1 VGIADADSAAAP
13 TIGLLI
19 ALFYVAVFT
28 EIRPFK
34 NPDDNT
40 LAIILSFSLVLFFLA
55 ALMIKVDATGDSAED
70 RALFDNL
77 LLLVLGS
84 GPFFVV
90 AQHVFSTCSV
100 ASFILSFKG
109 TGGSSSS
116 STSEEVPESATDQA
130 DNPLKEAEIELACTP
145 SSFGQV
151 FSSRGENNEES
162 QPVPL
167 PLLFESLHST
177 LTQLNTLGIS
187 SDEIDVNNEAFTL
200 EEWDRTLRFL
210 AVTSGVSK
218 TSEATL

>member
-1 VGIADADSAAAP
+1 VVGIADADSAAAP

-55 ALMIKVDATGDSAED
+55 ALMIKVDATGDSPED
-70 RALFDNL
+70 RALFDYL

-84 GPFFVV
+84 GPFFIV
-90 AQHVFSTCSV
+90 AQHVLSTCSV

-109 TGGSSSS
+109 VTNSNSSN
-116 STSEEVPESATDQA
+116 TNEEVPEAATDQA
-130 DNPLKEAEIELACTP
+130 ANPLKEAEIELACTP
-145 SSFGQV
+145 PSLGQDSSSGV
-151 FSSRGENNEES
+151 ENNEEL
-162 QPVPL
+162 PAPL

-177 LTQLNTLGIS
+177 LTRLNTLGIS
-187 SDEIDVNNEAFTL
+187 SDEIDVHNEAFTL

-210 AVTSGVSK
+210 AVTSGVSE